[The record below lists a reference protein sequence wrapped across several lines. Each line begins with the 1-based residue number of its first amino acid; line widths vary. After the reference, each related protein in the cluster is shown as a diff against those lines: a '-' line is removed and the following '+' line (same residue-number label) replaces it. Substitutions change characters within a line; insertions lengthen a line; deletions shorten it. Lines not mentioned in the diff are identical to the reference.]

1 MDQRG
6 DVETAS
12 DVLLSA
18 CTAVKGRR
26 DPHWSVK
33 GAPGPK
39 EDEKEFGVL

>member
-6 DVETAS
+6 DMETVG
-12 DVLLSA
+12 DVSLSA

-26 DPHWSVK
+26 EPHWSVK

-39 EDEKEFGVL
+39 EDDKEFEVL